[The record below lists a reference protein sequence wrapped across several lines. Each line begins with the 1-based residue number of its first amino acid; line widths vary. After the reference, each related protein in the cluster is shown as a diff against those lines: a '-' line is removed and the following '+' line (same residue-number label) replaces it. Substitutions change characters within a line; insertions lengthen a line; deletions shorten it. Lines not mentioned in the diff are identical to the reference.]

1 MSKYPIYKAL
11 EQGEFRLITILN
23 VDGLPECMLENVSL
37 KDTLEYNTLS
47 YSWGNQSPTAAIVCN
62 GDSFSVTPHLSEA
75 FAPLHS
81 YLGPLRK
88 IWIDAI
94 CINQQDNEEKNIQV
108 RLMRDIYKNAQAV
121 LVWLGNAAD
130 DSDMAMDQALELN
143 EKLSSIARPI
153 HFDHLA
159 YHDLNKEGDLVWPA
173 LGHFYCRSW
182 FERLWVVQEAVL
194 ARELVLLCGSRSID
208 WESLTALT
216 TALLQTGLLHLVM
229 AAQEIRRDRDNG
241 FYTIP
246 YINILRMKIAEHG
259 GMDFQALVSGNRCK
273 KCTEPVDRLWSML
286 GLVHPH
292 VRNEIPD
299 LVSIDYSEDGR
310 RHFWRPYI
318 ALAKRWIEEDST
330 LMLLS
335 RATSQEK
342 PKELPSWCPNW
353 ASPEEYSTF
362 GSVYTYQAGFRSTE
376 DRSPRVSVIPDSNNI
391 QVRGFDVDEVAD
403 IVSASW
409 SFSQFPDQQ
418 KGLDGAAAKLLEWES
433 QCVSLSKVTYKQL
446 GAVPEAHWRTLIGN
460 KIYDEDPTPVG
471 DVSEDYHNMLRYLI
485 TLRDG
490 TFLDEGVEKK
500 TALRLYFSAQQSAC
514 QGRRFFST
522 RGGRVGL
529 GPAQLKAGDTICVFY
544 SGGPLYALRFKHA
557 DKVAELIGEA
567 YVHGLMNKEAF
578 TAKGRGEDQTFVIC

>member
-1 MSKYPIYKAL
+1 
-11 EQGEFRLITILN
+11 
-23 VDGLPECMLENVSL
+23 
-37 KDTLEYNTLS
+37 
-47 YSWGNQSPTAAIVCN
+47 
-62 GDSFSVTPHLSEA
+62 
-75 FAPLHS
+75 
-81 YLGPLRK
+81 
-88 IWIDAI
+88 
-94 CINQQDNEEKNIQV
+94 
-108 RLMRDIYKNAQAV
+108 
-121 LVWLGNAAD
+121 
-130 DSDMAMDQALELN
+130 
-143 EKLSSIARPI
+143 
-153 HFDHLA
+153 
-159 YHDLNKEGDLVWPA
+159 
-173 LGHFYCRSW
+173 
-182 FERLWVVQEAVL
+182 
-194 ARELVLLCGSRSID
+194 
-208 WESLTALT
+208 
-216 TALLQTGLLHLVM
+216 
-229 AAQEIRRDRDNG
+229 
-241 FYTIP
+241 
-246 YINILRMKIAEHG
+246 
-259 GMDFQALVSGNRCK
+259 
-273 KCTEPVDRLWSML
+273 
-286 GLVHPH
+286 VHPH

-318 ALAKRWIEEDST
+318 ALAKKWIEEDST

-446 GAVPEAHWRTLIGN
+446 DAVPEAHWRTLIGN

-471 DVSEDYHNMLRYLI
+471 DVCEDYHNMLRYLI

-529 GPAQLKAGDTICVFY
+529 GPAQLKAGDIICVFY